1 MGLAT
6 GAIITG
12 ILGGLFTGH
21 TAAYSK
27 KKQLEAQNEQIEFQK
42 GQLNDQ
48 KSYLT

>member
-12 ILGGLFTGH
+12 ILGGLFAGH

-27 KKQLEAQNEQIEFQK
+27 KKQLEKTSKQST
-42 GQLNDQ
+42 LNLL
-48 KSYLT
+48 KLLMSY